1 MLTTKMLALMN
12 DENKENLSKK
22 TLPTLA
28 GRSALE
34 TRPIVKIRK
43 NAVNYSARKSK
54 KQGCASL

>member
-22 TLPTLA
+22 TPPTRK
-28 GRSALE
+28 GRSTLE

-43 NAVNYSARKSK
+43 NAVNHSARK
-54 KQGCASL
+54 